1 MKKNV
6 KRTIALLG
14 AVCMLPYPQA
24 VNIPVMAQSNV
35 IVGNHVSTRQ
45 LIQSLQTSSN
55 FKTTS
60 GKKQEVKEDSIEST
74 YDITYGDSITFFVS
88 KTKDPD
94 DGKTGENETTDS
106 QKNAETNEDV
116 KDPEETK
123 IPDFEVSD
131 TIHGFSYHKE
141 ETEDGYQLTFTA
153 DEAMRSSIIK
163 IKGREILLKTEK
175 RKLTAT
181 ASIKDKIYDGTTNA
195 TFDSAPKIENVLDTD
210 YDKFHFTYKDPTFE
224 KKDVGEQEI
233 SPITIN
239 LSDSKNYEIE
249 DIGGLSATIKQKE
262 ISTSA
267 IKIKSKVYDGT
278 TDATYES
285 GITLEG
291 VASGDDVKLNIPT
304 PSYESERVGTEK
316 KIVFDGAFTIS
327 GADSGNYRLKEIP
340 EVTGTIEKAK
350 LVYKA
355 ADKTRKYGE
364 ANPKL
369 TYEVK
374 GFVTGDKQSD
384 FNEPTLTTDVPKLT
398 SLGKHK
404 DAIKISGVNLP
415 EYYDV
420 TYESGDLYVEAND
433 IHENE
438 HYKLTKPD
446 GKNGWFTKKN
456 FVIEPI
462 QGETSGYDLVSTSKN
477 GPWKKSLAY
486 TEDTKKKNVSFYL
499 KDSKNGAISKVG
511 EESYKIDKTAPEVEN
526 IAIDFVKGYQSTKK
540 SGPFKYFF
548 DTIAKIGITSHDDT
562 SGVARIDYHTVDE
575 GTRSKEQTQNGSSAK
590 FEITPNFKGNIYA
603 QAIDEA
609 GNVSEEY
616 KSAGTI
622 LENHG
627 KHSTTSSIR
636 ILQET
641 QEKKFYNHDIYLGLE
656 AKDSYSGIGS
666 IAYQAGAVNSSEVS
680 YDDMKYEYQKD
691 HIRIDASQNNKNGVE
706 AKFTMIDN
714 TGHKSTVRKK
724 FNIDVSK
731 PEITISYD
739 NNQSEG
745 KYFKKNRTATIS
757 IKERNFDSSK
767 TYVYM
772 TKNGVKKR
780 LKSNFVSDGVLHS
793 REDGSQYYIYQMN
806 VMFDEDGEYSLTA
819 TSTDLAGNKNL
830 PVTYVGTYTDQFVID
845 KTKPVAKIS
854 FDNHSVKNGKY
865 YKADRTATIT
875 VTEKNFKELNVS
887 TNGKKSEWNRYGDRH
902 TMTVTFHE
910 DKEYHLSIEGKD
922 LAGNVLEKQSVKPF
936 VVDKTK
942 PKISHVTP
950 SDSSANTGA
959 VSCGYQMTDKYLD
972 HGTDQLVGEMKGRKF
987 KVNEKQKVENGYKIT
1002 YQQIPNAMENDD
1014 YYTFQ
1019 IQAED
1024 KAGNITKKTIHFT
1037 VNRYGSVYHLSS
1049 YAQTIN
1055 GQYIKDADKIVLEE
1069 INPDRLSDCSLKV
1082 VRDNDPI
1089 TLNKEDSTIE
1099 KKHEKWYKVTYTVN
1113 ASALKQDGTYRII
1126 TSSKDAAKH
1135 TSSNDMSKKKASIS
1149 FGVDTTKPNILIS
1162 NIEGG
1167 KVYAQDGKTATILL
1181 KDNLLLQS
1189 AKVYLNDELVKEYDE
1204 KVPEKIDLPLKQ
1216 ESDAQNI
1223 YVVAKDA
1230 AGNESEV
1237 RMENIY
1243 VTTNLWVRFTH
1254 SVPAMATAGG
1264 VSVVAILAAV
1274 FVILSKRKN
1283 QDDSKG

>member
-1 MKKNV
+1 
-6 KRTIALLG
+6 
-14 AVCMLPYPQA
+14 MLPYPQA
-24 VNIPVMAQSNV
+24 VNVPVMAQNAV
-35 IVGNHVSTRQ
+35 MGNYVSTKQ
-45 LIQSLQTSSN
+45 LIRSLQTSTN

-60 GKKQEVKEDSIEST
+60 GKQEEIKEDSIEST
-74 YDITYGDSITFFVS
+74 YDITYGDAITFFVS
-88 KTKDPD
+88 KTKDSED
-94 DGKTGENETTDS
+94 DNTNDTVDSKDETGTD
-106 QKNAETNEDV
+106 EDE
-116 KDPEETK
+116 KDSEETK
-123 IPDFEVSD
+123 VPDFEIPD
-131 TIHGFSYHKE
+131 TVHGFSYNKE

-153 DEAMRSSIIK
+153 NEAMRSTIIK
-163 IKGREILLKTEK
+163 IKGQEILLKTEK
-175 RKLTAT
+175 RKLTAN
-181 ASIKDKIYDGTTNA
+181 ASVMDKTYDGTTDA
-195 TFDSAPKIENVLDTD
+195 DYQSAPIVENVLDTD
-210 YDKFHFTYKDPTFE
+210 QDKFSFTYKNPTFE
-224 KKDVGEQEI
+224 EKNVGEQEI

-239 LSDSKNYEIE
+239 LSDSENYEIE
-249 DIGGLSATIKQKE
+249 PIQGLKATIRQKE
-262 ISTSA
+262 ITTSEIA
-267 IKIKSKVYDGT
+267 VKSKVYDGT
-278 TDATYES
+278 TEATYANKVTLN
-285 GITLEG
+285 GI
-291 VASGDDVKLNIPT
+291 VAGDDVKLNVPT
-304 PSYESERVGTEK
+304 PSFENKNVGAEK
-316 KIVFDGAFTIS
+316 KILFDGAFTIS
-327 GADSGNYRLKEIP
+327 GADSKNYQLKEIP
-340 EVTGTIEKAK
+340 EITGTIEKAK
-350 LVYKA
+350 LIYKA

-374 GFVTGDKQSD
+374 GFVAGDKQSD
-384 FNEPTLTTDVPKLT
+384 FNEPTLTLDVPKLT
-398 SLGKHK
+398 SLGNHK
-404 DAIKISGVNLP
+404 DVIKISGVNLP

-499 KDSKNGAISKVG
+499 KDSQNGAISKVG

-575 GTRSKEQTQNGSSAK
+575 GTRSKEETQNGSSAK

-622 LENHG
+622 LENNG
-627 KHSTTSSIR
+627 KHSTTSTIH

-641 QEKKFYNHDIYLGLE
+641 QEKKYYNHDIYLGLE
-656 AKDSYSGIGS
+656 AKDSYSGIGTIS
-666 IAYQAGAVNSSEVS
+666 YEAGSVNSQETS
-680 YDDMKYEYQKD
+680 YDDMKYEYKKD
-691 HIRIDASQNNKNGVE
+691 HVRIDASQNNKNGVE
-706 AKFTMIDN
+706 AKFTMTDN

-745 KYFKKNRTATIS
+745 KYFKKNRTATIT
-757 IKERNFDSSK
+757 IKERNFDSNK
-767 TYVYM
+767 TFVYM
-772 TKNGVKKR
+772 TKNGFKKR
-780 LKSNFVSDGVLHS
+780 LRSNFVSDGVLHT
-793 REDGSQYYIYQMN
+793 RDDGSQYYIYQMN
-806 VMFDEDGEYSLTA
+806 VVFDEDGEYSLTA

-830 PVTYVGTYTDQFVID
+830 PVTYVGTHTDRFVID

-854 FDNHSVKNGKY
+854 FDNHSVRNEKY
-865 YKADRTATIT
+865 YKADRIATIR
-875 VTEKNFKELNVS
+875 VTEKNFKDLNVS
-887 TNGKKSEWNRYGDRH
+887 TNGKKSGWSSHGNEH
-902 TMTVTFHE
+902 IMTVTFNE
-910 DKEYHLSIEGKD
+910 DKEYHLSISGQD

-936 VVDKTK
+936 IIDKTK
-942 PKISHVTP
+942 PKISNVTP
-950 SDSSANTGA
+950 SDLSANTGA
-959 VSCGYQMTDKYLD
+959 VTCGYTMTDKYLEK
-972 HGTDQLVGEMKGRKF
+972 GTDQIVGEMKGRKF

-1014 YYTFQ
+1014 YYTFG

-1049 YAQTIN
+1049 YAQSIN
-1055 GQYIKDADKIVLEE
+1055 GKYVKNADQIVLEE
-1069 INPDRLSDCSLKV
+1069 INPDQLSDCSLKV
-1082 VRDNDPI
+1082 VKDNDPI
-1089 TLNKEDSTIE
+1089 ILKKADATIQ

-1113 ASALKQDGTYRII
+1113 ASALKEDGTYRII

-1189 AKVYLNDELVKEYDE
+1189 AKVYLNDELVKEYNE

-1223 YVVAKDA
+1223 YVIAKDA

-1243 VTTNLWVRFTH
+1243 VTTNLWIRFTH
-1254 SVPAMATAGG
+1254 SIPAMAT
-1264 VSVVAILAAV
+1264 VSGISAVAILAAV
-1274 FVILSKRKN
+1274 LVILSKRKKSEEN
-1283 QDDSKG
+1283 QDEEDDSKS